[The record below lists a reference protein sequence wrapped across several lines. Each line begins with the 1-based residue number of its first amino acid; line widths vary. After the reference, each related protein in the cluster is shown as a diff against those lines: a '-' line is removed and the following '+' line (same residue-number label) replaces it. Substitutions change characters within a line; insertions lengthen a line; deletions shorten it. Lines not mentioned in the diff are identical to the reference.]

1 MFAGIYGTL
10 LHGVVN
16 GASEVMD
23 IPMVS
28 FFAGSLVLITVTLKM
43 LLMIS
48 HYTLPIFLA
57 LGISMAGYVI
67 VFIGLE
73 VVGLLEPGVFAA
85 MHSMPL
91 YYLGLLVI
99 PIGCLLPDYTIAYVM
114 RQYFPS
120 DAQIIQEDQRIV
132 KMKQRQLAIAAAS
145 GSPQGIDSENGGG
158 SLGAIKGKKKDDL
171 EDREA
176 MVDTRSAAATR
187 QGDSFAPDYE
197 DDEEVEEEEE
207 DEEEDENEMVGV
219 VVQGPDGR
227 YGEKQELPSYE
238 DEKAGSLVRQ

>member
-1 MFAGIYGTL
+1 
-10 LHGVVN
+10 
-16 GASEVMD
+16 
-23 IPMVS
+23 MVS

-48 HYTLPIFLA
+48 HYTMPIFLA
-57 LGISMAGYVI
+57 LGISMAGYIV

-120 DAQIIQEDQRIV
+120 DAQIIQEDQRLA
-132 KMKQRQLAIAAAS
+132 KMKQRQLEIAAAL
-145 GSPQGIDSENGGG
+145 GSPQGIDGENGGG
-158 SLGAIKGKKKDDL
+158 GLGAIKGKNKDDL

-176 MVDTRSAAATR
+176 MVNTRSAAAAR
-187 QGDSFAPDYE
+187 HGGDSSAPEYE
-197 DDEEVEEEEE
+197 DDEEEDEE
-207 DEEEDENEMVGV
+207 EEEDENEMVRV
-219 VVQGPDGR
+219 VVQGPGGGP
-227 YGEKQELPSYE
+227 GEK
-238 DEKAGSLVRQ
+238 